1 MLLSLN
7 FFFNALLFGSSIPVH
22 ASQKYNMRKMF
33 LSKYSSLGVNNKPKW
48 SITCCDYGQ
57 NGVANDNFNATKP
70 PIITATSSLW
80 GEMAYVQ

>member
-1 MLLSLN
+1 MELHVKIQIDVTVFKL
-7 FFFNALLFGSSIPVH
+7 FFNALLFGSSIPVH

-57 NGVANDNFNATKP
+57 KRC
-70 PIITATSSLW
+70 SK
-80 GEMAYVQ
+80 

>member
-1 MLLSLN
+1 
-7 FFFNALLFGSSIPVH
+7 
-22 ASQKYNMRKMF
+22 MRKMF

-48 SITCCDYGQ
+48 IMGK
-57 NGVANDNFNATKP
+57 NGVATDNFNATKP